1 MTNSTDLIPPA
12 GTTHTIKPEYSK
24 SPLWNV
30 IKALGNK
37 CFYYNGIQWFPVL
50 DESYLDY
57 YLKFYDAVTHE
68 EIPTETPEEAEAF
81 NKMKP
86 YEFDEH
92 VSGGLSAQ
100 YKDDTQY
107 FGEDVPRAPS
117 EKMKVALKEAS
128 RYVTV
133 PVTVEGNNGDK
144 IACTEKKI
152 AIVGGVEIGQH
163 SGSGFLSRCITIPN
177 RPVFIKPEFNKP
189 VFTQAMADKGGAK
202 YDHGKPRYDLLP
214 AIAIDEMAKVLTFG
228 AEKYSPNSWQNIPDA
243 INRYRAALLRHTFA
257 IQRGELIDDE
267 SGLPHS
273 ALAMT
278 NAAFIVELEKKC

>member
-1 MTNSTDLIPPA
+1 MENPTGILPPA
-12 GTTHTIKPEYSK
+12 GATHTIKDGHGK

-37 CFYYNGIQWFPVL
+37 CFYFNGTQWMDSL
-50 DESYLDY
+50 DENYLGY
-57 YLKFYDAVTHE
+57 YLKYYDAVTHE

-92 VSGGLSAQ
+92 VSGEWRAKTQLMMDAINYFNANITESEYDHVYKRGSSYITLIGCKHGLCDKRYELVCTVDEIYELMLELSGWTPTLKPVNDATL
-100 YKDDTQY
+100 KPSDT
-107 FGEDVPRAPS
+107 
-117 EKMKVALKEAS
+117 
-128 RYVTV
+128 
-133 PVTVEGNNGDK
+133 
-144 IACTEKKI
+144 
-152 AIVGGVEIGQH
+152 
-163 SGSGFLSRCITIPN
+163 
-177 RPVFIKPEFNKP
+177 KP

-228 AEKYSPNSWQNIPDA
+228 AEKYSPNSWQNVPDA